1 MPAASEGT
9 GRARPPRAGDAGPPG
24 RLPIG
29 LQLSQAARLV
39 SRAFDE
45 ALAEAGGTIPVW
57 LILLNLKTRRLANQ
71 RELAEAVGVRDATL
85 THHLNAMDAH
95 GLITRSRDP
104 ANRRIQ
110 VVQLTEAGEAAFRRL
125 RDAATRFDH
134 GLRDGLTEADLDT
147 LGALLGRL
155 SGNVAPGASGGPPWA
170 GLAEAAP

>member
-1 MPAASEGT
+1 M
-9 GRARPPRAGDAGPPG
+9 AGPPD
-24 RLPIG
+24 RIPVG

-85 THHLNAMDAH
+85 THHLNAMAAH

-110 VVQLTEAGEAAFRRL
+110 VVRLTEAGEAAFRRL
-125 RDAATRFDH
+125 RDAAARFDRR
-134 GLRDGLTEADLDT
+134 LRDGLTEADLDT

-155 SGNVAPGASGGPPWA
+155 SGNVAPGAGGGLPWE